1 MTMHLLPVYYTTTKY
16 KRKKKKNSTKLSTHD
31 QWLLE
36 RGVHPEQ
43 LKAKINKEHLKKD
56 FLEKVEQ
63 QRINKPLY
71 VSAGM
76 NGDSSSTANRSI
88 MNKLQNEPEHVRKEI
103 IAKSKRV
110 AIAYNK
116 GAYQYITDGA
126 DTTDI
131 GKKK

>member
-1 MTMHLLPVYYTTTKY
+1 MTMHLLPVFYTTTKY
-16 KRKKKKNSTKLSTHD
+16 KSKKKKRSTKLSRHD

-43 LKAKINKEHLKKD
+43 LKMKINKDNLKKD
-56 FLEKVEQ
+56 WLERVEQ
-63 QRINKPLY
+63 ERINKPIY

-76 NGDSSSTANRSI
+76 SGDANSTANRSI
-88 MNKLQNEPEHVRKEI
+88 MNKLHEEPEHVRKEI